1 MFLCDTLSQETN
13 KMKAEYTRI
22 LTIAAVAVVT
32 MYLIHMYG
40 GSFAAQLGLTP
51 VA

>member
-1 MFLCDTLSQETN
+1 
-13 KMKAEYTRI
+13 MKAEYMKL

-32 MYLIHMYG
+32 MYLVANYG
-40 GSFAAQLGLTP
+40 GDLASRVGLNP